1 MRMITPDIELF
12 ALRHITPE
20 KFLYFGIGQVV
31 YLKVGLRDA
40 EQVFVIYAADGRP
53 LEAVDTLEDAW
64 ERIDQ
69 SGFGLVTVH

>member
-1 MRMITPDIELF
+1 MRTSTPDTALY
-12 ALRHITPE
+12 ALRNITRE
-20 KFLYFGIGQVV
+20 KFLYFGISQVV

-53 LEAVDTLEDAW
+53 LEAFGTIEDAW

>member
-1 MRMITPDIELF
+1 MCTIRPETEQS

-20 KFLYFGIGQVV
+20 KFRCLGISQVV

-53 LEAVDTLEDAW
+53 LESADTLEDAW
-64 ERIDQ
+64 ERIGQ
-69 SGFGLVTVH
+69 SGFGLVTVN